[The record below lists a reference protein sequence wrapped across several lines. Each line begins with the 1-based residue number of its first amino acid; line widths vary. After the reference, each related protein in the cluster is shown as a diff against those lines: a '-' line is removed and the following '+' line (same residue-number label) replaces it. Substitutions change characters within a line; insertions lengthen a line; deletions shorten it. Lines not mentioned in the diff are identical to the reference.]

1 MSTQSSPQQIQR
13 GPAGGDVTI
22 NRASARLLAVAGLAA
37 GALALGAVAV
47 GAAAFGAVAVGRLAV
62 GRARLRS
69 VEIADLRVG
78 RLSVGELIVDRGP
91 QAQPADLSR
100 GVSTRADRMPNDA
113 S

>member
-69 VEIADLRVG
+69 VEIAELRVG
-78 RLSVGELIVDRGP
+78 RLSVGELIVDRSP
-91 QAQPADLSR
+91 QAVEPAGQPVER
-100 GVSTRADRMPNDA
+100 PIHPR
-113 S
+113 